1 MSSSTSLVRAELP
14 VVDAEFVIHP
24 AALMAAESSLTMPMP
39 SMVFT
44 TSAPLTMGVELEL
57 QLINV
62 ETQNLTTEA
71 DDLLRRLQKQPVAPH
86 LKPEITQSMIEINSG
101 VHARIDTLQPE
112 MLMIRDA
119 LVTEA
124 KRMNI
129 GICGGGNHP
138 FQRWNDRRIYP
149 TDRFLAVAEKYG
161 YLAKQFTVF
170 GQHIH
175 IGVESGDDAMY
186 LTHSFSKYVPHFVAL
201 AASSP
206 FYQDADT
213 SFDSSRLSIVNA
225 FPLAGH
231 APEVLRWDE
240 FLNYFD
246 KMFAAGAIASMKD
259 FYWDIRP
266 KPEFGTVE
274 LRICDTPLTVELAC
288 DLAAYAQTLAAWLLN
303 DREHGASVYN
313 ISDLYLPYAIN
324 RFEACRYGLHAELIH
339 AERVDGGINRMLG
352 EEIMMTIQHLKPYAQ
367 TLGTEEALQ
376 RLSQMVFTNQNGAR
390 WLRERFRETDSMWDV
405 VAAARRDE
413 KGNTSKYERCGAKS
427 AESTRW

>member
-1 MSSSTSLVRAELP
+1 MHPIRVQRDAYVDYPAVINPDTSASQSLQVIDVSPADAGVSLP
-14 VVDAEFVIHP
+14 
-24 AALMAAESSLTMPMP
+24 
-39 SMVFT
+39 FT
-44 TSAPLTMGVELEL
+44 TSAPLTIGVELEL

-101 VHARIDTLQPE
+101 VHARFDTLLPE
-112 MLMIRDA
+112 MMMIRDA
-119 LVTEA
+119 LLAEA
-124 KRMNI
+124 RRMNI

-175 IGVESGDDAMY
+175 IGVADGDDAMY
-186 LTHSFSKYVPHFVAL
+186 LTHSFARYVPHFVAL

-213 SFDSSRLSIVNA
+213 AFDSSRLSIVNA

-231 APEVLRWDE
+231 APEVLGWGE

-246 KMFAAGAIASMKD
+246 KMSAAGAVSSMKD

-274 LRICDTPLTVELAC
+274 LRICDTPLTVGLAC
-288 DLAAYAQTLAAWLLN
+288 DLAAYAQTIAAWLLA
-303 DREHGASVYN
+303 DRGRGASVFN
-313 ISDLYLPYAIN
+313 VADIYLPYALN
-324 RFEACRYGLHAELIH
+324 RFEACRYGFSGELINI
-339 AERVDGGINRMLG
+339 ESGIGRILG
-352 EEIMMTIQHLKPYAQ
+352 EDILAIIDTLKPFAA
-367 TLGTEEALQ
+367 TLGTEESLA
-376 RLSQMVFTNQNGAR
+376 RIAHMVFTRRNGAR
-390 WLRERFRETDSMWDV
+390 WLRDRFADTDSMWDV
-405 VAAARRDE
+405 VAGATARW
-413 KGNTSKYERCGAKS
+413 
-427 AESTRW
+427 AE

>member
-1 MSSSTSLVRAELP
+1 MHPIRLQREVIVDYPSVENESSSTELVVTDAEL
-14 VVDAEFVIHP
+14 VQGS
-24 AALMAAESSLTMPMP
+24 SSLP
-39 SMVFT
+39 FT
-44 TSAPLTMGVELEL
+44 SSAPLTIGVELEL

-71 DDLLRRLQKQPVAPH
+71 DDLLRRLQHQPVAPH

-101 VHARIDTLQPE
+101 VHARFDTLLPE
-112 MLMIRDA
+112 MMMIRDA
-119 LVTEA
+119 LLAEA
-124 KRMNI
+124 RRMNI

-175 IGVESGDDAMY
+175 IGVPDGDDALY
-186 LTHSFSKYVPHFVAL
+186 LTHSFARYVPHFVAL

-246 KMFAAGAIASMKD
+246 KMSAAGAVSSMKD

-274 LRICDTPLTVELAC
+274 LRICDTPLTVGLAC
-288 DLAAYAQTLAAWLLN
+288 DLAAYAQTIAAWLLA
-303 DREHGASVYN
+303 DRARGASVFN
-313 ISDLYLPYAIN
+313 IADIYLPYALN
-324 RFEACRYGLHAELIH
+324 RFEACRYGFAAELINI
-339 AERVDGGINRMLG
+339 ESGIGRILG
-352 EEIMMTIQHLKPYAQ
+352 EDILATIETLKPYAA
-367 TLGTEEALQ
+367 TLGTEEPLA
-376 RLSQMVFTNQNGAR
+376 RIGQMVFTRRNGAR
-390 WLRERFRETDSMWDV
+390 WLRDRYTETDSMWDV
-405 VAAARRDE
+405 VAEATARW
-413 KGNTSKYERCGAKS
+413 AQ
-427 AESTRW
+427 

>member
-1 MSSSTSLVRAELP
+1 MSHPALAHLAQIEHAERADRAHRSDLP
-14 VVDAEFVIHP
+14 IVDADFFEIVSP
-24 AALMAAESSLTMPMP
+24 TVKDASTQSLAFK
-39 SMVFT
+39 S
-44 TSAPLTMGVELEL
+44 SAPLTMGVELEL

-71 DDLLRRLQKQPVAPH
+71 DDLLRRVQKDAVAPH

-101 VHARIDTLQPE
+101 VHARHETLLPE

-119 LVTEA
+119 LVAEA

-175 IGVESGDDAMY
+175 IGVENGDDAMY
-186 LTHSFSKYVPHFVAL
+186 LTHSFARYVPHFVAL

-246 KMFAAGAIASMKD
+246 KMQAAGAVSSMKD

-288 DLAAYAQTLAAWLLN
+288 DLAAYAQTLAAWLLDQR
-303 DREHGASVYN
+303 DRGASVFN
-313 ISDLYLPYAIN
+313 IHDLYLPYAIN
-324 RFEACRYGLHAELIH
+324 RFEACRYGLGAELIH
-339 AERVDGGINRMLG
+339 AERVDNGINRMLR
-352 EEIMMTIQHLKPYAQ
+352 EEITVTIQALKPYAE
-367 TLGTEEALQ
+367 TLGTREALERIAMQ
-376 RLSQMVFTNQNGAR
+376 VFNNQNGAR
-390 WLRERFRETDSMWDV
+390 WLRERYRESESMWDV
-405 VAAARRDE
+405 VAAATERW
-413 KGNTSKYERCGAKS
+413 KGNA
-427 AESTRW
+427 